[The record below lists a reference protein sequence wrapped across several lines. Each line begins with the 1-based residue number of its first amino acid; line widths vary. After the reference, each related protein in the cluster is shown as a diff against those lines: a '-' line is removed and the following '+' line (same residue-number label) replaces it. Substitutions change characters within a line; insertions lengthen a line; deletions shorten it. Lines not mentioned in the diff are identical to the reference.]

1 MLPPN
6 LPTRPSEQTQSSAH
20 HPLAGTPTTSN
31 RIHIQLNPPSNNLK
45 NIVFREA
52 LDHERVE
59 FHRVMERGFSGH
71 YTAVPGHLEFDKA
84 GHGPMSDAVC
94 AFDGDE
100 MVGTSCWEDFELT
113 VPGGKTDFMGVTAIT
128 VSPTHTRRGILREMM
143 RRLLKKGRDAGK
155 HTAGLWASESH
166 IYGRF
171 GFGISGGGNIAKI
184 DTRDARFRITPPVTG
199 EVRFA
204 DRSKMRT
211 VAPAI
216 WKKTAAVT
224 PGMMIPPD
232 VQWDWIFSQERINR
246 MRDGKP
252 FYVTYTEDG
261 EPLGYAIYRIEFR
274 EENMHS
280 KNVVKVDDLIAAT
293 PSAEAALWRYVLDID
308 LATEVVHQHHPLK
321 SNLLWLLA
329 DPRKLSLTPYDSVWI
344 RILDPIKSL
353 TSRTY
358 SAPGEVVIEVT
369 DDFCPWTQGTYQ
381 LAVDDTGA
389 ATCAKTTMSPD
400 VTMPIA
406 SLGSIFMG
414 VYPLSD
420 LARATRVTERKS
432 GSIALI
438 DTMFPTSGVHSFL
451 PDF

>member
-1 MLPPN
+1 MPC
-6 LPTRPSEQTQSSAH
+6 SAP
-20 HPLAGTPTTSN
+20 HPLVGTPTTSN
-31 RIHIQLNPPSNNLK
+31 RTHIELNPLSNKLK
-45 NIVFREA
+45 NIVFRDA

-71 YTAVPGHLEFDKA
+71 YSPVPGHLEFDKA
-84 GHGPMSDAVC
+84 GHGPMSAAVC

-128 VSPTHTRRGILREMM
+128 VSPTHTRRGIMSEMM
-143 RRLLKKGRDAGK
+143 RRLLIKGRDEGQ
-155 HTAGLWASESH
+155 HTAGLWGSESN

-171 GFGISGGGNIAKI
+171 GYGISGGGNVAKI
-184 DTRDARFRITPPVTG
+184 DTRDARFRIMPQIDG

-204 DRSKMRT
+204 DRSKMRK
-211 VAPAI
+211 VAPAV

-224 PGMMIPPD
+224 PGMMIPAD
-232 VQWDWIFSQERINR
+232 VQWDWIFSQPRINR
-246 MRDGKP
+246 IRDGKP
-252 FYVTYTEDG
+252 FYVTYTEGD
-261 EPLGYAIYRIEFR
+261 ETLGYAIYRVEFR

-280 KNVVKVDDLIAAT
+280 RNVVKIDDLIAAT
-293 PSAEAALWRYVLDID
+293 TAAEAALWRYILDID
-308 LATEVVHQHHPLK
+308 LATEVIHRHHPLK
-321 SNLLWLLA
+321 SNLLWMLA

-358 SAPGEVVIEVT
+358 SAPGEVAIEIV
-369 DDFCPWTQGTYQ
+369 DDFCPWTQGTYI
-381 LAVDDTGA
+381 LTVDDTGS
-389 ATCAKTTMSPD
+389 ATCAKTNNSPD

-406 SLGSIFMG
+406 SLGTIFMG
-414 VYPLSD
+414 AYMLAN
-420 LARATRVTERKS
+420 LARANRVTEHKS

>member
-1 MLPPN
+1 MPY
-6 LPTRPSEQTQSSAH
+6 SAH
-20 HPLAGTPTTSN
+20 LPLVGTPTTSN
-31 RIHIQLNPPSNNLK
+31 RIHIELNPPTNKSK
-45 NIVFREA
+45 NIVFRDG

-71 YTAVPGHLEFDKA
+71 YSPVPGHLEFDKA
-84 GHGPMSDAVC
+84 GHGPMSAAVC

-113 VPGGKTDFMGVTAIT
+113 VPGGKADFMGVTAIT
-128 VSPTHTRRGILREMM
+128 VSPTHTRRGIMSEMM
-143 RRLLKKGRDAGK
+143 RRLLIKGRDAGQ
-155 HTAGLWASESH
+155 HTAGLWGSESN

-184 DTRDARFRITPPVTG
+184 DTRDARFRIMPRIDG

-204 DRSKMRT
+204 TLPKMRE
-211 VAPAI
+211 VAPVVWA
-216 WKKTAAVT
+216 KTAAVT

-232 VQWDWIFSQERINR
+232 VQWDWIFSQTRIDR

-252 FYVTYTEDG
+252 FYVTYAEGG
-261 EPLGYAIYRIEFR
+261 ETLGYAIYRVDFR

-280 KNVVKVDDLIAAT
+280 KNVVKVDDLVAAT
-293 PSAEAALWRYVLDID
+293 TAAEAALWRYILDID
-308 LATEVVHQHHPLK
+308 LATEVTHRHHPLK
-321 SNLLWLLA
+321 SNLLWMLA
-329 DPRKLSLTPYDSVWI
+329 DPRKLSLTTYDSVWI

-358 SAPGEVVIEVT
+358 SAPGEVAIEIV

-381 LAVDDTGA
+381 LTVDDTGS
-389 ATCAKTTMSPD
+389 ATCAKTNNSPD

-406 SLGSIFMG
+406 SLGTIFMG
-414 VYPLSD
+414 AYMFGD
-420 LARATRVTERKS
+420 LARANRVAEHKS